1 MSGRFDDPT
10 DAWLRHGEA
19 VMMNTARSATAD
31 AFARAPLPKR
41 FCNLDRLITS
51 WSAPLIVDSFRRRF

>member
-1 MSGRFDDPT
+1 MSGKFNDPT

-31 AFARAPLPKR
+31 AFARVRRCRSA
-41 FCNLDRLITS
+41 FATS
-51 WSAPLIVDSFRRRF
+51 IVCFTP